1 MKKIIL
7 ISLSSIAFL
16 VGVILFIHAYF
27 IEKTDAGN
35 ITGAVLTISAFIGA
49 IVLLVFLLK
58 EKKPHPF
65 VMDMSF
71 DHEHADERLKEEL
84 SHRDEITSKLN
95 EELNRKYLRSWERR
109 VRNLL
114 KTGDIPKAIESIGE
128 ENAQMLIRKAQ
139 LCILIFQFPEAEQY
153 YKQAVTAF
161 PSFYTYYEIAS
172 FYQKQHRIT
181 QSIDYYNHCLNLSS
195 SLNERADVLNSLGIL
210 HKTNNAFQEAFESY
224 TESLKIYMDLAS
236 RNPET
241 YLPNVA
247 TTLNNLG
254 VLHNKNN
261 AFKEAFESYT
271 ESLKIHIDL
280 ASRHPETYLP
290 DVAATLD
297 NLGTLHYKNNALQ
310 EAFESYTESLKIS
323 RNLASRHPETYL
335 PDVAATLD
343 NLGNLHQANNSLQ
356 EAFESYTESLK
367 IYEDLASMNPDAYLP
382 DVAVT
387 LNNLGTLHQENNAL
401 KEAFES
407 YTESL
412 KIRRDLASRN
422 PDAYLPGVAMT
433 LNNLGALHK
442 TNNAFKEAF
451 ESYTEALKIR
461 RNLASKHPDAYL
473 PDVAMTL
480 YNLGHFHQTNNSLQE
495 AFESYTESLKIS
507 RDLASKN
514 PDAFLP
520 DVATTLLGLSSFY
533 LHIEDKELSLNFVF
547 EDKALSFKY
556 VKEAKEALK
565 NCKNTPYVQKLIS
578 MADSIT
584 NELFLKIDRLLN
596 VSHTPFSH
604 DFPDSVTLSPPD

>member
-297 NLGTLHYKNNALQ
+297 NLG
-310 EAFESYTESLKIS
+310 
-323 RNLASRHPETYL
+323 
-335 PDVAATLD
+335 
-343 NLGNLHQANNSLQ
+343 NLHQANNSLQ